1 MAEPEIQ
8 SASGIDAKIGNVW
21 TQLNEMLNGFIEL
34 LPNLAIALVVVV
46 LFFFIAKGGQKLVHK
61 SFANSDRSEGLG
73 KVLGRLVKWGLV
85 AAGFLVA
92 LAIVAPSVKP
102 GDLVALLGVSS
113 VAIGFAFKDIL
124 QNFLAGILILLR
136 QPFHI
141 GDQLIFNGMEGTV
154 EDIETRATILKTY
167 DGRRIVVPNGEIYT
181 NSVTVNTAYEK
192 RRSQYDVG
200 IGYGDDIEKAMQIMV
215 DVMKRTEGV
224 VQDPEPEVL
233 VVDLAGSSVNLR
245 ARWWTHPAQTDV
257 VHVSSRVILGIKKAL
272 DEASIDMPYPTQ
284 VMLFHDQ
291 TEETDGDRTKQREGW
306 PVGSNP
312 PGPRT
317 IAGSLREHPSRTPGE
332 AGEEDAPRAH
342 ASA

>member
-21 TQLNEMLNGFIEL
+21 TQLNEMINGFIEL

-46 LFFFIAKGGQKLVHK
+46 LFYFLARGAQKLVHR
-61 SFANSDRSEGLG
+61 SFANSERSEGLG
-73 KVLGRLVKWGLV
+73 KVLGRVTKWGLV
-85 AAGFLVA
+85 AVGLLVA

-136 QPFHI
+136 QPFQI
-141 GDQLIFNGMEGTV
+141 GDQLIFNGLEGTV

-181 NSVTVNTAYEK
+181 NSVTVNTAYDR
-192 RRSQYDVG
+192 RRSQYDIG
-200 IGYGDDIEKAMQIMV
+200 IGYGDDIEEAMQIMV
-215 DVMKRTEGV
+215 EVMNRTEGV
-224 VQDPEPEVL
+224 LQEPAPEVL

-245 ARWWTHPAQTDV
+245 ARWWTNPTQSDV
-257 VHVSSRVILGIKKAL
+257 VHVSSKVILGIKKAL
-272 DEASIDMPYPTQ
+272 DDASVDMPYPTR
-284 VMLFHDQ
+284 VLLFHDQ

-306 PVGSNP
+306 PAGTHP
-312 PGPRT
+312 PEPRT
-317 IAGSLREHPSRTPGE
+317 IAGTLRDAPARR
-332 AGEEDAPRAH
+332 EDEREREAPRAQP
-342 ASA
+342 SA